1 MFVLSFNLIS
11 CLQAIAKEA
20 RCKRLISVRCNRPHK
35 FASKSELQSE
45 LSPIVMTLRPSEM
58 NDRPDELIPYMEIAA
73 EMGWEVLE
81 QSSSHISGEYVV
93 EEREVV
99 GRTDAVMR

>member
-1 MFVLSFNLIS
+1 
-11 CLQAIAKEA
+11 
-20 RCKRLISVRCNRPHK
+20 
-35 FASKSELQSE
+35 
-45 LSPIVMTLRPSEM
+45 M